1 MRKKYNLNLIMASI
15 KMSKDSNFTKNTFE
29 YNDILNIEGK

>member
-15 KMSKDSNFTKNTFE
+15 KMSKDSNLTKNTFE
-29 YNDILNIEGK
+29 YNNILNIEGK